1 MESRSRV
8 LLLTRPLALVAVAAF
23 GLTGCAAL
31 KWPWWGRD
39 AATADAQAP
48 TAVQSAEQAEAR
60 EAAAVPPR
68 VIEPEVERRIIRRP
82 KVDTENFELGPW
94 YGVLGVEDFGTNPA
108 YGLKAAYHI
117 TEDFFFEGNLGRT
130 TLGKTSFELLN
141 PGADP
146 LNLGSERRLTYYS
159 LSFGY
164 NFLPGEVFIGRN
176 LAMNSAFYVMGGIGS
191 VEFAGDQKFSVNFGA
206 GYRVL
211 PADWLTLHI
220 DVQDRLFESDVF
232 GTNKLTN
239 NLEARIG
246 VTAFF

>member
-8 LLLTRPLALVAVAAF
+8 LLLTRPLAVAAVALV
-23 GLTGCAAL
+23 GLSGCASL
-31 KWPWWGRD
+31 KWPWWGRGD
-39 AATADAQAP
+39 AAGAEPAP
-48 TAVQSAEQAEAR
+48 TVVQSVEQAEAA
-60 EAAAVPPR
+60 EASAAPPR
-68 VIEPEVERRIIRRP
+68 VIEPEVERCTIKRTRI
-82 KVDTENFELGPW
+82 DTENFEVGPW
-94 YGVLGVEDFGTNPA
+94 YGVLSVEDFGTNPA
-108 YGLKAAYHI
+108 YGIKAAYHI

-141 PGADP
+141 PGSDP
-146 LNLGSERRLTYYS
+146 LNLGDERRLTYYS

-176 LAMNSAFYVMGGIGS
+176 LAMNSAFYVLGGIGS
-191 VEFAGDQKFSVNFGA
+191 VKFAGDNKFSVNFGA

>member
-8 LLLTRPLALVAVAAF
+8 LLLTRPLAVVVVAAF
-23 GLTGCAAL
+23 GLSGCAAL

-39 AATADAQAP
+39 KAQAEAP
-48 TAVQSAEQAEAR
+48 TVVQANEQAESR
-60 EAAAVPPR
+60 EANETPPR
-68 VIEPEVERRIIRRP
+68 VIEPEVERRTIKRP
-82 KVDTENFELGPW
+82 KIDTENFEVGPW
-94 YGVLGVEDFGTNPA
+94 YGVLSVEDFGTNPA
-108 YGLKAAYHI
+108 YGIKAAYHI
-117 TEDFFFEGNLGRT
+117 TEDFFFQGDFGRT

-141 PGADP
+141 PGSDP
-146 LNLGSERRLTYYS
+146 LNLGDERRLTYYS

-176 LAMNSAFYVMGGIGS
+176 LAMNSAFYVLGGIGS
-191 VEFAGDQKFSVNFGA
+191 VKFAGDQKFSVNFGA

-211 PADWLTLHI
+211 PTDWLTLHI
-220 DVQDRLFESDVF
+220 DVQDRLFESDIF

>member
-8 LLLTRPLALVAVAAF
+8 LLLTRPLAVAAVALV
-23 GLTGCAAL
+23 GLSGCASL
-31 KWPWWGRD
+31 KWPWWGRGD
-39 AATADAQAP
+39 AAGAEPAP
-48 TAVQSAEQAEAR
+48 TVVQSVEQAEAA
-60 EAAAVPPR
+60 EASAAPPR
-68 VIEPEVERRIIRRP
+68 VIEPEVERRTIKRTRI
-82 KVDTENFELGPW
+82 DTENFEVGPW
-94 YGVLGVEDFGTNPA
+94 YGVLSVEDFGTNPA
-108 YGLKAAYHI
+108 YGIKAAYHI

-141 PGADP
+141 PGSDP
-146 LNLGSERRLTYYS
+146 LNLGDERRLTYYS

-176 LAMNSAFYVMGGIGS
+176 LAMNSAFYVLGGIGS
-191 VEFAGDQKFSVNFGA
+191 VKFAGDNKFSVNFGA